1 MPGPCVPGG
10 RIEALA
16 FTLNLIVTPLVS
28 VAPEVEP
35 AVSHDGALIE

>member
-10 RIEALA
+10 RVEVLA

-28 VAPEVEP
+28 VAREVEL
-35 AVSHDGALIE
+35 AISHDGALIE

>member
-1 MPGPCVPGG
+1 MPGG
-10 RIEALA
+10 RVEVLA

-28 VAPEVEP
+28 MAPEVEL